1 MATQKGLNHIKKWES
16 VKLKPNEQ
24 FRQLV
29 STDVDVVC
37 IIRGCWKAYLPPR
50 VGSSVNFSNSG
61 NRTITVDVMII
72 DRFEN
77 DSLQP
82 ILEAMGFQVSY
93 ANSCS

>member
-1 MATQKGLNHIKKWES
+1 MATQKGLNSIQKWES
-16 VKLKPNEQ
+16 VKLKPNKQ
-24 FRQLV
+24 IWKLV
-29 STDVDVVC
+29 NSDVDVVC
-37 IIRGCWKAYLPPR
+37 IVRGSWKAYLPPR
-50 VGSSVNFSNSG
+50 VGSSVTFSNSG
-61 NRTITVDVMII
+61 NRTITVDVMTI